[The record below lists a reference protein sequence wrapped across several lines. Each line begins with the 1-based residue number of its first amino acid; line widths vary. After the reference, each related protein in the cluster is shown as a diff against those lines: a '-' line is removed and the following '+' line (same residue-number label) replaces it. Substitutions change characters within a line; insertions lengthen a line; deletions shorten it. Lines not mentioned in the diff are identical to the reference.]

1 VRTLSECRH
10 RPNPPIPGRD
20 GVAFTLLEVL
30 IAVSIFFIAMFAI
43 LDMTA
48 NSVKAARHLQRSNVD
63 VGMLGAMM
71 SLTNQ
76 VEEGPVPR
84 EIILPFEEANPEYAC
99 RGNITEVS
107 SNGLFQVDFEIYSIK
122 DKRVAASTLSM
133 LLFRPPAGG
142 AAAGRLG
149 STIPR

>member
-1 VRTLSECRH
+1 MRPLSENRD
-10 RPNPPIPGRD
+10 RLDPTIRGRNV
-20 GVAFTLLEVL
+20 VAFTLLEVL

-48 NSVKAARHLQRSNVD
+48 NSVKAARRLQRSNVD

-84 EIILPFEEANPEYAC
+84 EIILPFEEANPDYAC

-122 DKRVAASTLSM
+122 DKRVAGSTLSM

-142 AAAGRLG
+142 TRAGRLR